1 MKTSTTPPSIGQW
14 MLVLFLAA
22 ASLVCGG
29 ISITLNWTFGIEM
42 SLFAAI
48 IFAAFGVLEIL
59 IPFVAKSGNGW
70 TMRYRAAWL
79 VCLAVSVLTASSHLL
94 RDQAQKVK
102 DQQAQ
107 TSTVNG
113 ARADQ
118 DRVRADLAKIT
129 ETMSVQSLTDLVK
142 GAKAKAAEMEQTA
155 RQVGVSCSVQKKCV
169 AAQDAATK
177 YTERLGQAQAKE
189 DLTRQLKATAP
200 VATTAEKSFGAADSL
215 AAVSGYDRAVIAYW
229 LGLVVV
235 ALQILG
241 LELAITFSGDVGER
255 LAGLIAARKAIK
267 ASRQPT
273 KPRATVAREESQPD
287 DDTRVTKERAL
298 FMTQSYIWMSQD
310 QQTDKG
316 SRALAEKFGV
326 ARSTY
331 DGWLQDWI
339 ARGIILKIAVNG
351 KPMLRAPRKAA

>member
-1 MKTSTTPPSIGQW
+1 MKPNTTPPSIGQW

-29 ISITLNWTFGIEM
+29 ISITLNWTFGIEI

-48 IFAAFGVLEIL
+48 IFAAFGCLEIL

-79 VCLAVSVLTASSHLL
+79 VCLAVSVLTAGSHLL

-107 TSTVNG
+107 TATVAG
-113 ARADQ
+113 ARVDQ
-118 DRVRADLAKIT
+118 DRVRADLNKIT
-129 ETMSVQSLTDLVK
+129 ETMSVQALADLVK
-142 GAKAKAAEMEQTA
+142 AAKAKTAEMETAA
-155 RQVGVSCSVQKKCV
+155 RQAGVACAVQKRCV
-169 AAQDAATK
+169 AAQAEQTK
-177 YTERLGQAQAKE
+177 YLERLGQAQAKE

-200 VATTAEKSFGAADSL
+200 TAATAEKSIGMADSL
-215 AAVSGYDRAVIAYW
+215 AAVSGYDRAKIAYW

-255 LAGLIAARKAIK
+255 LAGLIAARKA
-267 ASRQPT
+267 ARPTT
-273 KPRATVAREESQPD
+273 KPRAAQPAREEPRQDPGE
-287 DDTRVTKERAL
+287 TGTTKEKAL
-298 FMTQSYIWMSQD
+298 FLTQSLIWMSEG
-310 QQTDKG
+310 QQTSKG
-316 SRALAEKFGV
+316 IRALAEKFGV
-326 ARSTY
+326 PKSTY
-331 DGWLQDWI
+331 AEWMKDWI
-339 ARGIILKIAVNG
+339 GQGLILKIEING
-351 KPMLRAPRKAA
+351 KTMLRAPRKAA